1 LLTCGERG
9 FNLKRVINHRLG
21 LKREHD
27 TIPAAFRKPYLDS
40 EDGFAPDFE
49 AMLLAYYA
57 ARGWDPET
65 GRPSKEKLEALGLS
79 WVEF

>member
-1 LLTCGERG
+1 
-9 FNLKRVINHRLG
+9 LG
-21 LKREHD
+21 LMGEND

-40 EDGFAPDFE
+40 VDGFTPDFE

-57 ARGWDPET
+57 ARGWDLET
-65 GRPSKEKLEALGLS
+65 GRPGLEKLSALGLS